1 MTSTTENKT
10 ENKIDFTQKLHELM
24 QKNNISS
31 FKALS
36 QIAGVTKHQIQRLRT
51 GEIGQIRLEVA
62 VKLSQKLQ
70 IELSELINIFSDKN
84 HQTELVKQQAST
96 QQPSDQIVDLKK
108 EYERLQKQLENQE
121 KLLLSQFQQSSL
133 QQLESLLI
141 QFPTAAHKARENRQ
155 LPAANIIPLIEKP
168 ITRLLQEWGVET
180 IAAVGAELPYEPEM
194 HELIEGNVEPNEK
207 VKVRYIGYR
216 QADKLL
222 YRAKVS
228 PV

>member
-1 MTSTTENKT
+1 MTSINQ
-10 ENKIDFTQKLHELM
+10 NKIDFTQKLLELM
-24 QKNNISS
+24 HQKDISS

-36 QIAGVTKHQIQRLRT
+36 KLARVSEYQIQRLRK
-51 GEIGQIRLEVA
+51 GEIQQMRLEFL
-62 VKLSQKLQ
+62 VKIAQALQ
-70 IELSELINIFSDKN
+70 IDLSELINNFSE
-84 HQTELVKQQAST
+84 TELIEQQAST
-96 QQPSDQIVDLKK
+96 QHSSQQIADLKK

-133 QQLESLLI
+133 QLLESLLI

-168 ITRLLQEWGVET
+168 LNRLLQEWGVEA
-180 IAAVGAELPYEPEM
+180 IASVGAELPYQPEI
-194 HELIEGNVEPNEK
+194 HQLIEGNAQIEEK
-207 VKVRYIGYR
+207 VKIRYTGYR
-216 QADKLL
+216 QGDKLL